1 MCCWPDQAAAS
12 CTRRLEEIDRLL
24 EILLLGMQ
32 DNAADGGRVLSA
44 LGLQAWER
52 QDQED
57 TEFMIDLMDT
67 LMR

>member
-1 MCCWPDQAAAS
+1 
-12 CTRRLEEIDRLL
+12 
-24 EILLLGMQ
+24 
-32 DNAADGGRVLSA
+32 VLSA

>member
-1 MCCWPDQAAAS
+1 
-12 CTRRLEEIDRLL
+12 
-24 EILLLGMQ
+24 MQ

>member
-1 MCCWPDQAAAS
+1 V
-12 CTRRLEEIDRLL
+12 LL
-24 EILLLGMQ
+24 AGPGCSELHTPLTELLLGMQ